1 MHFQAIVAHGN
12 IIMSVADIAS
22 IRWIAKDFDNKN
34 FRWVVNYGGFAFHY
48 ILGKND
54 EGRRD

>member
-1 MHFQAIVAHGN
+1 MP
-12 IIMSVADIAS
+12 VADIVS

-34 FRWVVNYGGFAFHY
+34 FRWVVNYDGFDFHY

-54 EGRRD
+54 EGRRE

>member
-1 MHFQAIVAHGN
+1 MPVAGIV
-12 IIMSVADIAS
+12 S

-34 FRWVVNYGGFAFHY
+34 LRWVVNYDGFDFHY